1 MALFDAN
8 HIKVSIIILNYNGAA
23 YVKRCLGSILRNRY
37 PNFEVIFIDNN
48 PTDGSADLATRLFG
62 SDPRLIIIRN
72 SKNLGFSVGNNIGF
86 KRTKAKHVIVL
97 SNDTEVQENFIETL
111 VKVAESDETIGS
123 VGCKITQ
130 SDGSIRYGP
139 KYMNYGFIVHALQRQ
154 TYDKFTV
161 NLANC
166 GCAVL
171 YRKSVI
177 DKIGG
182 FDPLFWADWEDH
194 DLGYRIN
201 LADFKSVYTPETTVL
216 HLGGGLSLGL
226 SKERRIRIF
235 RNRLLTYLKNYET
248 KNMLMRFPLVFLF
261 AVAREILL
269 MIKNKETFPLLGG
282 IAAFFEA
289 IEPILSERKL
299 IQRIRAVPDNQI
311 IKSTNTPESI
321 SILEAIK
328 LS

>member
-1 MALFDAN
+1 MALFDVN

-48 PTDGSADLATRLFG
+48 STDGSVDLATRLFG

-72 SKNLGFSVGNNIGF
+72 SENLGFSVGNNIGF
-86 KRTKAKHVIVL
+86 KRTKAKYVIVL
-97 SNDTEVQENFIETL
+97 NNDTEVQENFIETL
-111 VKVAESDETIGS
+111 AKVAESDETIGS
-123 VGCKITQ
+123 VGCKIVQ

-139 KYMNYGFIVHALQRQ
+139 KYMSHGFIVHALQRRA
-154 TYDKFTV
+154 YEKFTV

-171 YRKSVI
+171 YKKSVI

-201 LADFKSVYTPETTVL
+201 LAGFKSVYTPETRVL

-226 SKERRIRIF
+226 SEERNIRIF
-235 RNRLLTYLKNYET
+235 RNKLLTYLKNYET
-248 KNMLMRFPLVFLF
+248 RNLLLRFPLIFLLSF
-261 AVAREILL
+261 AKQVLLVHKNGKISSILKGL
-269 MIKNKETFPLLGG
+269 
-282 IAAFFEA
+282 
-289 IEPILSERKL
+289 IEFLRATKIIIDERKRA
-299 IQRIRAVPDNQI
+299 QRFRIISDTQI
-311 IKSTNTPESI
+311 FKMCSIPEQQSFWDT
-321 SILEAIK
+321 LK
-328 LS
+328 LL